1 VKVVFDTNIFVSALA
16 LPGGKAERAIVGA
29 AEGRFELLLSRPI
42 VQEVIAVL
50 GRKFDR
56 DREELSRVAVFLA
69 ELGRMVHS
77 GRRIKALADEPDNRI
92 LECAASGDAD
102 LIVTGDRA
110 MLALG
115 SFENVRIVTLREFL
129 AISGLDRAAS

>member
-16 LPGGKAERAIVGA
+16 LPGGKAERAILGA
-29 AEGRFELLLSRPI
+29 AEGRLELLVSRPI
-42 VQEVIAVL
+42 IQEVVAVL

-69 ELGRMVHS
+69 ELGGLVHL
-77 GRRIKALADEPDNRI
+77 RKRISVLADEPDNRI
-92 LECAASGDAD
+92 LECAVAGDAD
-102 LIVTGDRA
+102 LIVIGDRA

-115 SFENVRIVTLREFL
+115 HFEDVRIVTLREFL
-129 AISGLDRAAS
+129 SISGPDSSAR